1 MLSSCVY
8 YVCPAAVSEQV
19 PAQVSTEQIL
29 NLARAEIVKLSPQIC
44 YKWGGSED
52 AYKIAMQVADML
64 LREGSAVAFSVTVR
78 GAAVTL
84 TPTYADNEYLL
95 RAHRQPMFRATLS
108 TEQQQALA
116 VAEAAVSRA
125 VSRARTQYDAALEL
139 HDFLVSHST
148 YTTELHGKDS
158 ANVTTRLLLTGLGVC
173 DAYTRSY
180 RLMLSMAGIENIF
193 VAGVAQK
200 ENHCW
205 NLARLDGHWVHID
218 CTYSDPM
225 PDEPGRIYRTHFA
238 LPDSLIARDHS
249 WPRANYPAAT
259 AIELYYPVRSAAFAN
274 IENFVLWCSEKSMTT
289 PRQYVTAYI
298 EELRHLGRNHAE
310 VQRRI
315 ELMHSRLGRQV
326 IINFAVDEHLPGVI
340 VCQCGNR

>member
-1 MLSSCVY
+1 
-8 YVCPAAVSEQV
+8 
-19 PAQVSTEQIL
+19 
-29 NLARAEIVKLSPQIC
+29 
-44 YKWGGSED
+44 
-52 AYKIAMQVADML
+52 
-64 LREGSAVAFSVTVR
+64 
-78 GAAVTL
+78 
-84 TPTYADNEYLL
+84 
-95 RAHRQPMFRATLS
+95 
-108 TEQQQALA
+108 
-116 VAEAAVSRA
+116 
-125 VSRARTQYDAALEL
+125 
-139 HDFLVSHST
+139 
-148 YTTELHGKDS
+148 
-158 ANVTTRLLLTGLGVC
+158 
-173 DAYTRSY
+173 
-180 RLMLSMAGIENIF
+180 MLSMAGIENIF

-238 LPDSLIARDHS
+238 LPDSLIARDHT
-249 WPRANYPAAT
+249 WTRANYPAAT